1 MAQYI
6 KGHIW
11 QSCTNIILN
20 GENLKVSPPRS
31 EMRQGCQFSSML
43 FNTVLEVLATTIKQ
57 EKEIKGN
64 QIRKK
69 EIKLSLFTDD
79 MILHIQNPKDININ
93 LLELMNKSNKVARS
107 TYRNCDISIH

>member
-1 MAQYI
+1 
-6 KGHIW
+6 
-11 QSCTNIILN
+11 
-20 GENLKVSPPRS
+20 
-31 EMRQGCQFSSML
+31 ML
-43 FNTVLEVLATTIKQ
+43 FNTFLEVLATTIKQ

-93 LLELMNKSNKVARS
+93 LLELMNKFNKVARS

>member
-1 MAQYI
+1 
-6 KGHIW
+6 
-11 QSCTNIILN
+11 
-20 GENLKVSPPRS
+20 
-31 EMRQGCQFSSML
+31 ML

-79 MILHIQNPKDININ
+79 MILYVENPKDTIR
-93 LLELMNKSNKVARS
+93 ELPELNQ
-107 TYRNCDISIH
+107 